1 MYRNKSISQYL
12 KELAS
17 KAPAPGGGSA
27 AALLGATGAACLAK
41 VANFTVGK
49 EKYKAAEK
57 EMTDILVRQEALCE
71 DFTRLVSE
79 DAVVYKK
86 LSDAFK
92 LPKDESERRANKIQD
107 ALKVALGV
115 PLEVCNKALEAIK
128 FCLPVIEKGNAN
140 LITDA
145 FIAGIMFNS
154 AFHAAVLNVE
164 INLKSIKDAKIVSE
178 TRKIV
183 ESAEKEMAVISKKI
197 QGKINKY
204 VHEEGK

>member
-1 MYRNKSISQYL
+1 MYGNKSISQYL

-17 KAPAPGGGSA
+17 NNPVPGGGSA
-27 AALLGATGAACLAK
+27 AALAGATAAALLSK
-41 VANFTVGK
+41 VVNFTVGK
-49 EKYKAAEK
+49 EKYKAVEK
-57 EMTDILVRQEALCE
+57 EMADILARSEALRE
-71 DFTRLVSE
+71 NFTQLASE

-92 LPKDESERRANKIQD
+92 LPKDKGERRTNKIQD
-107 ALKVALGV
+107 ALKAALAV

-128 FCLPVIEKGNAN
+128 FCLPVVEKGNAN
-140 LITDA
+140 LITDT

-164 INLKSIKDAKIVSE
+164 INLKSIKDAKIASE

-183 ESAEKEMAVISKKI
+183 ESAEKEIAVISKKI
-197 QGKINKY
+197 QDKIDKY
-204 VHEEGK
+204 VREEGK